1 MLLAGKR
8 PHRGGALLGTAVVPQ
23 PVSGLSPALPAAH
36 QLSIVVLNFADATV
50 EVTQRGLPPSSVLL
64 LAAGLER
71 APESLEFPA
80 SLHISARRWAVVVI
94 MPVAMVVVVPVT
106 GLVMPVAMV
115 VVAPVTGLVVMP
127 VALAVVASVTG
138 LVVMPIALAVVAPVT
153 AISPLAAR
161 QVSVVIFNFASALVE
176 VPE

>member
-1 MLLAGKR
+1 M
-8 PHRGGALLGTAVVPQ
+8 
-23 PVSGLSPALPAAH
+23 SPKLPAAH

-71 APESLEFPA
+71 APESLEIPA
-80 SLHISARRWAVVVI
+80 SLHISARRWAVVV
-94 MPVAMVVVVPVT
+94 
-106 GLVMPVAMV
+106 VMP
-115 VVAPVTGLVVMP
+115 VAPVTGLVVMP

-161 QVSVVIFNFASALVE
+161 QVSVVIFNFSSALVE